1 MAESHEGSTPSGRR
15 IGRQIV
21 LPLSKAFEIAWKGI
35 RIRLWRSLITMSG
48 IVLAIAFLTSV
59 WTSSAFSNALR
70 RVEEADALYPL
81 VQGVLEAEAVAGG
94 EVAVRCAVV
103 EGSNRTVEAGI
114 TPGGAIRSALDAM
127 AIFAAELIPPD
138 AAAIREVVDADEEV
152 RPDALLLVGPPAS
165 AAEQS
170 VADALRSFVE
180 TGGFL
185 CVYGATGPAIDA
197 PDSALGQLLPG
208 VPGRETFTVRGSE
221 VTEVEHLGALWSE
234 QPPTELRVTSGKPEA
249 EELARTDS
257 GTVLWQRRMGK
268 GMIVWYP
275 LAEGSMA
282 SPDHLSWIL
291 RGRRV
296 EEAGQAEVRSSL
308 VARLIAHGCREQFA
322 GQQVNMRGIWLVG
335 LSLLVCVVGIANAM
349 LMSVTERF
357 REIGTMKCLG
367 ALDKF
372 IVKLFLIE
380 SSLQGI
386 AGSVA
391 GAAIGLLLAFLRSL
405 FAFHATDPET
415 GKGYWLAVRYFPA
428 AELLGWLLVALGTGV
443 LLTVVAA
450 IYPAI
455 RAARMEPVQ
464 AMRVEA

>member
-1 MAESHEGSTPSGRR
+1 MAQSRDGSTPSRQR

-59 WTSSAFSNALR
+59 WTSGAFTDALR
-70 RVEEADALYPL
+70 RVEQDDALYPL
-81 VQGVLEAEAVAGG
+81 VQGVLEAEAIAAGG
-94 EVAVRCAVV
+94 VAVRCAVV
-103 EGSNRTVEAGI
+103 EGSNRTVRAGI

-127 AIFAAELIPPD
+127 RMFRAELIPPD
-138 AAAIREVVDADEEV
+138 ADAVLEVVRAREEV
-152 RPDALLLVGPPAS
+152 RPDALILVGPPQS
-165 AAEQS
+165 AAQPP

-185 CVYGATGPAIDA
+185 CIYGAVGPAVDG
-197 PDSALGQLLPG
+197 PGSALAELLPAVAG
-208 VPGRETFTVRGSE
+208 EETFTVRGPEVSE
-221 VTEVEHLGALWSE
+221 VQRLGALWAE
-234 QPPTELRVTSGKPEA
+234 QPATEFRATSGKPDA
-249 EELARTDS
+249 EELARTDN

-268 GMIVWYP
+268 GLIVWYP

-282 SPDHLSWIL
+282 APDHLSWLL

-296 EEAGQAEVRSSL
+296 EETEQADARSSL
-308 VARLIAHGCREQFA
+308 MARLIAYGCREQFA
-322 GQQVNMRGIWLVG
+322 GQDVDMRGIWLVG
-335 LSLLVCVVGIANAM
+335 LSLLVCVVGITNAM

-380 SSLQGI
+380 SSLQGV

-415 GKGYWLAVRYFPA
+415 GDSYWLAVRYFPA
-428 AELLGWLLVALGTGV
+428 ADLVGWLLVALVTGV
-443 LLTVVAA
+443 LLTIVAA